1 MDGGVYNL
9 VFGKLTRIKK
19 GKEFGLSSTYLYYP
33 KPVKLKIQ
41 FWIKISRRYVYEFI
55 ESICFH
61 NT

>member
-1 MDGGVYNL
+1 MKVQFQNYLFHIKYTNQKSMDGGVYNL
-9 VFGKLTRIKK
+9 VFGKLTRIK
-19 GKEFGLSSTYLYYP
+19 
-33 KPVKLKIQ
+33 